1 MRCTYVRITARDL
14 LIHIHSRLTKRP
26 GARPPV
32 IDAEPTS
39 VAEQW
44 ARRSSITSRQGAPRD
59 AKTDATTRAG
69 SGALSS
75 SRTTTRHPSSSC
87 ILGFDGTWTC
97 DLWIL
102 WAARANPL
110 LGISASRTR
119 PRRISANEPHARP
132 LRRAQ
137 HPAGS
142 RRGPAPP
149 PCPWPLERRDE
160 RRRAARPLPS
170 G

>member
-32 IDAEPTS
+32 IDERRRAQS
-39 VAEQW
+39 RDGRD
-44 ARRSSITSRQGAPRD
+44 ARRSHHDRAHHATQRP
-59 AKTDATTRAG
+59 TTRAG
-69 SGALSS
+69 FGALSS

-87 ILGFDGTWTC
+87 ILGLDGTWTC
-97 DLWIL
+97 DLSIL